1 MYLSFIMRH
10 DYAWWVKILEKNVRK
25 ENLHKAGER
34 ASSSYLFNNRCAFS
48 PSRLFALVIILT
60 PYFHLFMLE
69 LNPSFV
75 ISSRLSTLDSKDI
88 LRIIH
93 LAEKR
98 WNEKQIKA
106 RMSQHGETPV
116 IGVGISNPQELSRVM
131 YDDIPVIHIQSDCK
145 SLQAVQR
152 KYIRNLKIWHRVLMI
167 GTSSLWGMFGY
178 GLTQFGFKRGNDTT
192 QIRIFENG
200 NIPVPNYILGASTLT
215 FTFVLSWITKKLF
228 CNIRDEYQIQMQDGE
243 CILYRND
250 IIYSKFKY
258 FIRIVVPYWFIGLSV
273 FHLKSKKRAV

>member
-1 MYLSFIMRH
+1 MRH
-10 DYAWWVKILEKNVRK
+10 DYVWWVKIIRKKKNNKKR
-25 ENLHKAGER
+25 EWRFTLDGER
-34 ASSSYLFNNRCAFS
+34 RRHIFSITALHAVFPLLVFFFS
-48 PSRLFALVIILT
+48 PWLLSLLT
-60 PYFHLFMLE
+60 PQLIMLE

-93 LAEKR
+93 LAEKK
-98 WNEKQIKA
+98 WNKKQIKA
-106 RMSQHGETPV
+106 RMRQHGGTP
-116 IGVGISNPQELSRVM
+116 ILGVGISNPQELSRVM

-178 GLTQFGFKRGNDTT
+178 GLTQFTFKRGNDTT

-228 CNIRDEYQIQMQDGE
+228 YNIRDEYQIQVQDGE